1 MDKIAEIKKKLQQV
15 VGANPNYPISG
26 TVTAIHGETCSVK
39 LVSGLVL
46 SGVRINATVA
56 ESEDYLLMIPAID
69 SNVLLLSGDGTLSN
83 LYVIKT
89 DKVAKFAFSQNGL
102 KVEFNS
108 DDQKVSIENESV
120 SLKGILQDLATLLKG
135 LQVFTPLGPSGT
147 PLPTT
152 ITKIEAFETSFKS
165 LLK

>member
-1 MDKIAEIKKKLQQV
+1 MDKIAEIKRKLREV
-15 VGANPNYPISG
+15 VAANPNYPISG
-26 TVTAIHGETCSVK
+26 TVTAIDGETCSVK

-46 SGVRINATVA
+46 SDVKLSASVT
-56 ESEDYLLMIPAID
+56 ESADYLLLVPMIGSD
-69 SNVLLLSGDGTLSN
+69 VLMLSGDGSLSN
-83 LYVIKT
+83 LYILKT

-102 KVEFNS
+102 KVAFDSE
-108 DDQKVSIENESV
+108 DKKVSIENESV